1 MDNPSE
7 LLSEPESKDRL
18 NNWIAVSV
26 AVLAAFMAIAKV
38 KDDNIVQAMQQA
50 KSDAVDTWSE
60 YQSKRIKHHL
70 LELGRDQTIAL
81 RAIAPRAIA
90 PRAIAP
96 RAIAPRA
103 VALRAVALRESA
115 ANQTSTI
122 LDSQLERY
130 ESEIARYQK
139 EESELQQ
146 RAKGYEAQYDALN
159 YRDDQFDLSDAATSV
174 SIATLAVTALTKKKW
189 LLWMSLAL
197 GVIGVVMGVAGI
209 ASLKIHPDWLTKL
222 LS

>member
-7 LLSEPESKDRL
+7 VLSEPESKDRL
-18 NNWIAVSV
+18 TNWIAVSV

-81 RAIAPRAIA
+81 RAT
-90 PRAIAP
+90 
-96 RAIAPRA
+96 
-103 VALRAVALRESA
+103 ALRDSVLRDSSLHAIALRESTA
-115 ANQTSTI
+115 KQTSTI
-122 LDSQLERY
+122 LDGQLKRY
-130 ESEIARYQK
+130 ESEIARYQN

-174 SIATLAVTALTKKKW
+174 SIATLAVSALTKKKW
-189 LLWMSLAL
+189 LFWMSLAL
-197 GVIGVVMGVAGI
+197 GVIGVVMGVAGL